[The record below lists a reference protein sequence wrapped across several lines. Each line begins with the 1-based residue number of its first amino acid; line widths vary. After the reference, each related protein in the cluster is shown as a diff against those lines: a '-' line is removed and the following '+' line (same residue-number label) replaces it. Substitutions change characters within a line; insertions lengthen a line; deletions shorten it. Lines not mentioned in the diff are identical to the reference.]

1 MHQPQPHF
9 RHATTWPVTFYAGD
23 MVLYRDAVRFW
34 AGEPGHT
41 VVCRVVRT
49 EPDGTY
55 ELSNVKTLHR
65 IVGARPEYMRLLPPA
80 DTMRDIDT
88 APLNTDGAAAEMTSA
103 ATAWLAQQSARPC
116 QPPVKGEQPPQRS

>member
-1 MHQPQPHF
+1 MHQPRF
-9 RHATTWPVTFYAGD
+9 RPTTTPTVTFHAGD
-23 MVLYRDAVRFW
+23 MVLYRDADRFW

-41 VVCRVVRT
+41 FVCRVVRT

-65 IVGARPEYMRLLPPA
+65 IVGARADYMRLLPPA

-88 APLNTDGAAAEMTSA
+88 APLNTDGTAADMTSA

-116 QPPVKGEQPPQRS
+116 QPPVQGELPPQRG